1 MLFTARVIDL
11 TWVPRASRVSHD
23 SLLTYTKHDLT
34 VRINYEKCKVALRN
48 QQLVSLARED
58 IGETTS
64 HVYAVL
70 LNLLEGR
77 IPRCQLDPTIDD
89 LSDINEGPSVST
101 MELARAMDKS
111 INPSFGIGKVDSHS
125 IKTAALEKP
134 QRKRKREIEDSEATV
149 EGDASSDDEDEDDQD
164 ALDDVDKYGNIPEVD
179 QDSDSD
185 GEDPFA
191 EPLTKAPAVKPP
203 RQTKVTFDEKL
214 PKPVSREDRMNRTT
228 DIRNHLLLLADYSP
242 HFVRKCGSRGLG
254 EWTVDFDELV
264 NYMQETEL
272 DDIIFEAFGQL
283 GCRIARILRQK
294 GKLEEK
300 QIQKFGLLKLKDVRT
315 KLVEMQMSGIVD
327 IQEVPKDSTRA
338 AGRTIFLWYFD
349 PDRVRMIVLEHIY
362 KTMSRC
368 LQVLKAEK
376 YDQREVLSQA
386 ERTDVRGQ
394 ESEMLPSIQLE
405 RLNEIRDTEKKIF
418 TQIGRLDNLVAIF
431 KDF

>member
-1 MLFTARVIDL
+1 
-11 TWVPRASRVSHD
+11 
-23 SLLTYTKHDLT
+23 LLTYIKHDLT
-34 VRINYEKCKVALRN
+34 VRINYEKCKVTLRN
-48 QQLVSLARED
+48 QQLASLVRGD

-70 LNLLEGR
+70 LNLLEDR

-89 LSDINEGPSVST
+89 LSDISEGPAVST
-101 MELARAMDKS
+101 MELAQAMDKS

-134 QRKRKREIEDSEATV
+134 QKKRKREFDDSEATV
-149 EGDASSDDEDEDDQD
+149 EGDASSDEDEDDQE
-164 ALDDVDKYGNIPEVD
+164 ALDDVDEYGNIPEVD
-179 QDSDSD
+179 QDSESD

-191 EPLTKAPAVKPP
+191 GPLSTAPAVKPP
-203 RQTKVTFDEKL
+203 SRATKVTFDDKL
-214 PKPVSREDRMNRTT
+214 PKHASREDRMNRTT

-327 IQEVPKDSTRA
+327 IQEVPKDNTRA
-338 AGRTIFLWYFD
+338 AGRTIFLWHFD
-349 PDRVRMIVLEHIY
+349 PDRVKMIVLEHIY
-362 KTMSRC
+362 KAMSRC

-376 YDQREVLSQA
+376 YDEREVLSQA
-386 ERTDVRGQ
+386 ERTDVIGL
-394 ESEMLPSIQLE
+394 ESEMLAPGRLE
-405 RLNEIRDTEKKIF
+405 QLNEIRDKEKKIY
-418 TQIGRLDNLVAIF
+418 TQIGRLDALVAIF

>member
-1 MLFTARVIDL
+1 M
-11 TWVPRASRVSHD
+11 
-23 SLLTYTKHDLT
+23 
-34 VRINYEKCKVALRN
+34 
-48 QQLVSLARED
+48 
-58 IGETTS
+58 TS
-64 HVYAVL
+64 HVYSVL

-89 LSDINEGPSVST
+89 LSDISEGPAAST
-101 MELARAMDKS
+101 MAIARAMDKS

-149 EGDASSDDEDEDDQD
+149 EGEASSDEDEDDQEV
-164 ALDDVDKYGNIPEVD
+164 LDDVDEHGNIPEVD
-179 QDSDSD
+179 QDSASD
-185 GEDPFA
+185 GEDAFA
-191 EPLTKAPAVKPP
+191 EPLTKAPAVKPT
-203 RQTKVTFDEKL
+203 RATKVTFDEKL
-214 PKPVSREDRMNRTT
+214 PKPLSREDRMNRTT
-228 DIRNHLLLLADYSP
+228 DIKNHLLLLADYSP
-242 HFVRKCGSRGLG
+242 HFVRKCGSRSLG

-349 PDRVRMIVLEHIY
+349 PERVKMIVLEHIY

-386 ERTDVRGQ
+386 ERTDVIGL
-394 ESEMLPSIQLE
+394 ESEMLPAGQLE
-405 RLNEIRDTEKKIF
+405 RLDEIRDKEKKIF
-418 TQIGRLDNLVAIF
+418 TQIGRLDALVAIF

>member
-1 MLFTARVIDL
+1 M
-11 TWVPRASRVSHD
+11 
-23 SLLTYTKHDLT
+23 
-34 VRINYEKCKVALRN
+34 
-48 QQLVSLARED
+48 
-58 IGETTS
+58 
-64 HVYAVL
+64 
-70 LNLLEGR
+70 
-77 IPRCQLDPTIDD
+77 
-89 LSDINEGPSVST
+89 
-101 MELARAMDKS
+101 
-111 INPSFGIGKVDSHS
+111 
-125 IKTAALEKP
+125 
-134 QRKRKREIEDSEATV
+134 
-149 EGDASSDDEDEDDQD
+149 
-164 ALDDVDKYGNIPEVD
+164 
-179 QDSDSD
+179 
-185 GEDPFA
+185 
-191 EPLTKAPAVKPP
+191 
-203 RQTKVTFDEKL
+203 
-214 PKPVSREDRMNRTT
+214 T
-228 DIRNHLLLLADYSP
+228 DIKNHLLLLADYSP

-349 PDRVRMIVLEHIY
+349 PDRVKMIVLEHIY

-376 YDQREVLSQA
+376 YNQREVLSQA

-405 RLNEIRDTEKKIF
+405 RLNEIRDTEKKFF
-418 TQIGRLDNLVAIF
+418 TQIGRLDALVAIF

>member
-1 MLFTARVIDL
+1 M
-11 TWVPRASRVSHD
+11 TWVSRASRAGHD

-48 QQLVSLARED
+48 QQLVSLARGD
-58 IGETTS
+58 IGEMTS
-64 HVYAVL
+64 HIYSVL
-70 LNLLEGR
+70 LNLIEGR

-89 LSDINEGPSVST
+89 LSDISEGPAVST
-101 MELARAMDKS
+101 MGIARAMDKS

-149 EGDASSDDEDEDDQD
+149 EGDASSDEDEDDQEV
-164 ALDDVDKYGNIPEVD
+164 LDDVDEHGNIPEVD
-179 QDSDSD
+179 QDTASD

-203 RQTKVTFDEKL
+203 RATKVTFDEKL
-214 PKPVSREDRMNRTT
+214 PKPVSREDRMNRTM

-272 DDIIFEAFGQL
+272 DNIIFEAFGQL

-349 PDRVRMIVLEHIY
+349 PDRVKMIALEHIY

-376 YDQREVLSQA
+376 YDRREVLSQA
-386 ERTDVRGQ
+386 ERTDVIGL
-394 ESEMLPSIQLE
+394 ESEMLPAGQLE
-405 RLNEIRDTEKKIF
+405 RLDEIRDKEKKIF
-418 TQIGRLDNLVAIF
+418 TQIGRLDALVAIF